1 MNHGCGHGC
10 ESGFHRHTLFCAID
24 LGVVIFLLLTAMGC
38 VSQRAYE
45 RVKAETDEL
54 SRSLIT
60 TREEVTVLSQSV
72 ASLETANK
80 EEENKMEELRVVIQ
94 REVEL
99 LPIMR
104 QQAYERMVSL
114 QTQITT
120 LADQS
125 RALAKHLATARRESD
140 SLKVLIAQYRQEVE
154 AARASQPSLP
164 ATVAPAVFD
173 TPEITQQETTSL
185 ESIPPPMTMPR
196 EMAQQRPVAPT
207 EQAVS
212 PAPSSLP
219 ARSADESWIDLIVKW
234 LASLWNWILGL
245 FG

>member
-1 MNHGCGHGC
+1 MNHERGHGR
-10 ESGFHRHTLFCAID
+10 ESGFHRSTLFYVID
-24 LGVVIFLLLTAMGC
+24 LWIVIFLLFTTTGC

-45 RVKAETDEL
+45 RVKAETDEW
-54 SRSLIT
+54 SRSLIMA
-60 TREEVTVLSQSV
+60 RGEVTALSQSV
-72 ASLETANK
+72 ASLELANK
-80 EEENKMEELRVVIQ
+80 EEENKMEELRVAIQ

-114 QTQITT
+114 QAQIAT

-125 RALAKHLATARRESD
+125 RALAKHLAAARRESD
-140 SLKVLIAQYRQEVE
+140 SLKVLVSQYRQEVE

-173 TPEITQQETTSL
+173 TPDITQQETTSL
-185 ESIPPPMTMPR
+185 ESIPPPMTMPQ
-196 EMAQQRPVAPT
+196 EMVQQRPDAPT

-219 ARSADESWIDLIVKW
+219 TRSVEESWIDLIVKW